1 MTWII
6 SLEAYLEPYQKSKIY
21 RFVKIINGFHLL
33 TILVRHS
40 ILDVRQDSEYAFDLI
55 ARQCTCDITTYANI
69 FFAFCLNSERIKMN
83 NRSTINP
90 TRPGSRKIN
99 ARQFRMTTML

>member
-6 SLEAYLEPYQKSKIY
+6 SLEAYLERYQKSKIY

-40 ILDVRQDSEYAFDLI
+40 ILDVRQDSEYAFDPI
-55 ARQCTCDITTYANI
+55 ARQCTSDITTLCKYFFVFSTFVSIAN
-69 FFAFCLNSERIKMN
+69 E
-83 NRSTINP
+83 
-90 TRPGSRKIN
+90 
-99 ARQFRMTTML
+99 

>member
-1 MTWII
+1 MILII

-40 ILDVRQDSEYAFDLI
+40 ILDVRQDSEYAFDPI
-55 ARQCTCDITTYANI
+55 AHQCTSDITTYANI
-69 FFAFCLNSERIKMN
+69 FLPFLLLSQKRTNKNEYQIYH
-83 NRSTINP
+83 
-90 TRPGSRKIN
+90 
-99 ARQFRMTTML
+99 